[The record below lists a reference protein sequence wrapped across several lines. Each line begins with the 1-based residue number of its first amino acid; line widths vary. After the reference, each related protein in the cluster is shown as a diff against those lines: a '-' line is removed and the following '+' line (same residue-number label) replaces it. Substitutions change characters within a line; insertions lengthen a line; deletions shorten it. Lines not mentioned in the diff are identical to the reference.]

1 MKASIA
7 LWKLVTF
14 LMALRPDLLHSGV
27 KLAERSAT
35 FLARFA
41 LGTRW
46 RKQQAVFRMV
56 LRRRWKFCVRAC
68 LCFRGRLAG
77 HSTIGLDCKIY
88 ATRTRCHSKALW
100 TFPWPADLAGTMKSW
115 TDMSTNGA
123 RMEQCEACV

>member
-1 MKASIA
+1 MKTSIA

-46 RKQQAVFRMV
+46 REQQAVFRMV
-56 LRRRWKFCVRAC
+56 LRRRWQFCVRAC
-68 LCFRGRLAG
+68 FFMLSR
-77 HSTIGLDCKIY
+77 
-88 ATRTRCHSKALW
+88 
-100 TFPWPADLAGTMKSW
+100 
-115 TDMSTNGA
+115 
-123 RMEQCEACV
+123 